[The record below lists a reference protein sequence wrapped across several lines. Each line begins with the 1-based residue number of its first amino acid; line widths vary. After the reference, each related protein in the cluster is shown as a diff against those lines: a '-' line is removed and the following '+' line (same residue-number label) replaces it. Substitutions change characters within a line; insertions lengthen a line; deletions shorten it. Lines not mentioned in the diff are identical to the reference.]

1 MVQVKGQ
8 LEESE
13 DKREELEESLVE
25 LKEGGTPRP
34 DWGRCGRVVE
44 GGEGRWRKVTK
55 GRTSDQLVSETW
67 WLGDQENHVSGG
79 ATAG

>member
-1 MVQVKGQ
+1 MAQVKGQ

-34 DWGRCGRVVE
+34 DWGRCGRVVGAVE
-44 GGEGRWRKVTK
+44 AQLGCGWRGRARRRAAK
-55 GRTSDQLVSETW
+55 SDAKSR
-67 WLGDQENHVSGG
+67 GG
-79 ATAG
+79 AR